1 MVFGFSYMVISMI
14 IFQDVGVP
22 DDDDDDD
29 DGQGHFIAA
38 SGAPKLR
45 LSQV

>member
-1 MVFGFSYMVISMI
+1 MI
-14 IFQDVGVP
+14 IFQAVGVP
-22 DDDDDDD
+22 DDDD

>member
-1 MVFGFSYMVISMI
+1 MI
-14 IFQDVGVP
+14 IFQDIGVP

>member
-1 MVFGFSYMVISMI
+1 MI
-14 IFQDVGVP
+14 IFQGVGVP

-29 DGQGHFIAA
+29 DDGQDHFIAA

>member
-1 MVFGFSYMVISMI
+1 MI
-14 IFQDVGVP
+14 IFQDIGVP
-22 DDDDDDD
+22 DDDDDDDDDD

-38 SGAPKLR
+38 SGTPKLR

>member
-1 MVFGFSYMVISMI
+1 VII
-14 IFQDVGVP
+14 LQDVGVP
-22 DDDDDDD
+22 DDDDDD

>member
-1 MVFGFSYMVISMI
+1 MI

-22 DDDDDDD
+22 DDDDDDDVDDDDDDDD

>member
-1 MVFGFSYMVISMI
+1 MI

-22 DDDDDDD
+22 DDDDDD
-29 DGQGHFIAA
+29 GQGHFIAT

>member
-1 MVFGFSYMVISMI
+1 MI
-14 IFQDVGVP
+14 IFQGVGVP
-22 DDDDDDD
+22 DDDDDDDDD

>member
-1 MVFGFSYMVISMI
+1 MI

-22 DDDDDDD
+22 DDDDDDDDVDDDDDDDD

>member
-1 MVFGFSYMVISMI
+1 MI
-14 IFQDVGVP
+14 IFQGVGVP
-22 DDDDDDD
+22 DDDDDDDD